1 MRKLLI
7 SNNQTIITHMSN
19 TLFTIF
25 LAEPKKQIGI
35 GYNLEVTA
43 FADNG
48 FFLVL
53 FSRKI
58 MFLLKKETSL
68 QEMLL

>member
-1 MRKLLI
+1 
-7 SNNQTIITHMSN
+7 MSN

-35 GYNLEVTA
+35 EYNLEVTA

>member
-1 MRKLLI
+1 MRKLLV

-25 LAEPKKQIGI
+25 LAEPKKQIGL
-35 GYNLEVTA
+35 GYSLEVTA

-53 FSRKI
+53 FSRII
-58 MFLLKKETSL
+58 MFLLKETTL
-68 QEMLL
+68 QEMFL